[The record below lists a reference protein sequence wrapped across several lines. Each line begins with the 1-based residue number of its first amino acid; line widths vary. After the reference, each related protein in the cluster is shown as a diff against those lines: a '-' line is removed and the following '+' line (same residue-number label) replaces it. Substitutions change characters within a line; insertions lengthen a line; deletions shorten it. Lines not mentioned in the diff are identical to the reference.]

1 LRHEAE
7 EEAARIAAE
16 EERLRHEAEEEAA
29 RIAAEEERSRLEE
42 EERLRLEQEAAEAEQ
57 QRL

>member
-1 LRHEAE
+1 MRHEAE